1 MTHTVR
7 VLRRAERDLQ
17 QIYDL
22 VAREAPGR
30 VDHFIDGLLDA
41 IASLGALPDRGAVP
55 RDAVL
60 RDRRY
65 RFLVHGDYLVF
76 YKVLP
81 RHVRVYRVVHGRR
94 AYRGLL

>member
-1 MTHTVR
+1 MKRAVR
-7 VLRRAERDLQ
+7 VLRRAETDLQ

-22 VAREAPGR
+22 ILREAPAR
-30 VDHFIDGLLDA
+30 AERFIDGVLDA
-41 IASLGALPDRGAVP
+41 IQGLDALAERGPRP
-55 RDAVL
+55 RDPTL
-60 RDRRY
+60 RARGF

-81 RHVRVYRVVHGRR
+81 RQVRVYRVLHGRR